1 MYVKISCM
9 VKKIFITTILAL
21 TAISML
27 APFLVM
33 LLISLSTNNEISYI
47 DMSGLVNNLTFH
59 NYSNV
64 FNTIPVFRYFINS
77 LFVSVFTTIG
87 QVIIATL
94 AGYAFA
100 RLSFKGRNILFFIIL
115 ITMFIP
121 PQVNIIPL
129 FFLMREL
136 HLVDTYSA
144 LILPGLFGGFGVF
157 LMRQH
162 FLSFPGELEDAS
174 LIDGCSKLQTFI
186 KIVCPLAIPAM
197 ATLAIFT
204 FISSW
209 NSFIWPLIVTNSE
222 AMRTLPLGLAVFKSS
237 YREVIMWGDLLACSV
252 VCSLPAIIIFL
263 LGKKYIINDM
273 MKGGVKE

>member
-1 MYVKISCM
+1 
-9 VKKIFITTILAL
+9 
-21 TAISML
+21 ML

-33 LLISLSTNNEISYI
+33 LIISLSSTNQISFTDSAGIAQNLSFNNYI
-47 DMSGLVNNLTFH
+47 HVNK
-59 NYSNV
+59 S
-64 FNTIPVFRYFINS
+64 IPVFRYFLNS
-77 LFVSVFTTIG
+77 IFVAIITTIG
-87 QVIIATL
+87 QVFISTL
-94 AGYAFA
+94 AGYGFA
-100 RLSFKGRNILFFIIL
+100 RIKFRGRNVLFFIIL

-157 LMRQH
+157 LMRQY
-162 FLSFPGELEDAS
+162 FLSFPQELEEAS
-174 LIDGCSKLQTFI
+174 IIDGCNKFQMFI
-186 KIVCPLAIPAM
+186 KIACPLAMPAM

-222 AMRTLPLGLAVFKSS
+222 AMRTLPLGLAIFKGS
-237 YREVIMWGDLLACSV
+237 YREVIEWGDLLACSII
-252 VCSLPAIIIFL
+252 CTIPAILTFL
-263 LGKKYIINDM
+263 LGKKFILNDM
-273 MKGGVKE
+273 MKGGIKG